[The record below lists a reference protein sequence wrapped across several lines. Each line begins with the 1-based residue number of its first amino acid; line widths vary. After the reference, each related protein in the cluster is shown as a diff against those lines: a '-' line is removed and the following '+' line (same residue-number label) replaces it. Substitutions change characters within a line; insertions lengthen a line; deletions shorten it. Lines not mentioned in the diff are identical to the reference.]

1 MIPKGRFSHA
11 KKYVKRVKNILGRNK
26 KKEPKKNNSTMEQLG
41 EFQELKGGRFDWS
54 RERVSGPPGRVMQD
68 IAGQERNLGSS

>member
-1 MIPKGRFSHA
+1 MQ
-11 KKYVKRVKNILGRNK
+11 KKYVKRVKNIWAET

-54 RERVSGPPGRVMQD
+54 RESRWATR
-68 IAGQERNLGSS
+68 